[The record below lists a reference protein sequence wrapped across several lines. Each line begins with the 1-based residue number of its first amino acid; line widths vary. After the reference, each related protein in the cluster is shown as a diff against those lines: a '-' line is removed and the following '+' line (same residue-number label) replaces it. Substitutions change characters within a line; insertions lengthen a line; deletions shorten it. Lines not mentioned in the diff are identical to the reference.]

1 MPLIQIFNF
10 ICKLTCI
17 SHVSRANF
25 FNNQYIKIKVIKK
38 KKKKGLAENFPN
50 LAKETNLGP
59 GSPEF
64 QIKEIQR
71 DSHRDT

>member
-1 MPLIQIFNF
+1 M
-10 ICKLTCI
+10 
-17 SHVSRANF
+17 
-25 FNNQYIKIKVIKK
+25 
-38 KKKKGLAENFPN
+38 AENFPN

>member
-1 MPLIQIFNF
+1 M
-10 ICKLTCI
+10 
-17 SHVSRANF
+17 
-25 FNNQYIKIKVIKK
+25 
-38 KKKKGLAENFPN
+38 AENFPN
-50 LAKETNLGP
+50 RAKETNLGP